1 MFKIDPHSNRINP
14 LDVKRFSDLGFIERK
29 HLQEWLENYPQALT
43 QGEGDELLIIQKEF
57 DGFDDTRE
65 RLDLLAIDKEGN
77 LVIIENKLDDSGRDV
92 VWQALKY
99 ASYCANLKKQQVVEI
114 FQRYLNQK
122 AQNEGT
128 APANAERVLLE
139 FLQADDLQS
148 VQLNTLKSQ
157 RLILV
162 AAHYRKEVT
171 NTVLWLSQFGVNCQ
185 CFKVTPYQAGT
196 ELFLN
201 VEQIIPTP
209 EASDFMI
216 GMMAKED
223 EEKSASNEQRRSHG
237 LRLAF
242 WEQALEAFSQ
252 SSCRLFDNISPGRD
266 HWLSAGSGLSG
277 MSFNL
282 IFGKSEIRVEF
293 YMSRPQAETN
303 QLVFDQL
310 FAQKEQIEA
319 AFGAELEWQPLPNRK
334 ACRIQYSRAVDGYN
348 KDNWADMIKWLVEHM
363 TRLEKALSEPLDKVR
378 QELKTTSFSKVSG
391 TELDA

>member
-1 MFKIDPHSNRINP
+1 MFKINPTANRISP
-14 LDVKRFSDLGFIERK
+14 LEVKRFSELGFTERK

-43 QGEGDELLIIQKEF
+43 QGDGDELLIIQKEF

-122 AQNEGT
+122 AQSAGAE
-128 APANAERVLLE
+128 PANAERVLLE

-216 GMMAKED
+216 GMIAKED

-391 TELDA
+391 TERDA

>member
-1 MFKIDPHSNRINP
+1 MFKIDPASNRINP
-14 LDVKRFSDLGFIERK
+14 LEVKRFSDLGFTERK

-43 QGEGDELLIIQKEF
+43 QGDGDELLIIQKEF

-65 RLDLLAIDKEGN
+65 RLDLLAIDKDGN

-122 AQNEGT
+122 AQSTGSE
-128 APANAERVLLE
+128 PDNAERVLLE

-162 AAHYRKEVT
+162 AAYYRKEVT

-216 GMMAKED
+216 GMIAKED

-237 LRLAF
+237 LRMAF

-252 SSCRLFDNISPGRD
+252 SSCRLFDNISPSRD

-277 MSFNL
+277 MPYSL
-282 IFGKSEIRVEF
+282 IFGKSEVRVEF

-319 AFGAELEWQPLPNRK
+319 AFGAELEWQPLPDRK

-363 TRLEKALSEPLDKVR
+363 TRLEATLSAPLGVIR
-378 QELKTTSFSKVSG
+378 QNLKS
-391 TELDA
+391 L

>member
-1 MFKIDPHSNRINP
+1 MFKINPTANRISP
-14 LDVKRFSDLGFIERK
+14 LEVKRFSDLGFTERK

-43 QGEGDELLIIQKEF
+43 QADGDELLIIQKEF

-128 APANAERVLLE
+128 PPADAERVLLE

-223 EEKSASNEQRRSHG
+223 EEKSASNEQRRSRG

-363 TRLEKALSEPLDKVR
+363 TRLEAALSAPLGVIR
-378 QELKTTSFSKVSG
+378 QNLKNQ
-391 TELDA
+391 

>member
-1 MFKIDPHSNRINP
+1 MFKINPTANRISP
-14 LDVKRFSDLGFIERK
+14 LEVKRFSDLGFTERK

-43 QGEGDELLIIQKEF
+43 QGDGDELLIIQKEF

-122 AQNEGT
+122 AQHTGSE
-128 APANAERVLLE
+128 PDNAERLLLE

-185 CFKVTPYQAGT
+185 CFKVTPYQAGA

-216 GMMAKED
+216 GMMAKEA
-223 EEKSASNEQRRSHG
+223 EEKSASNEQKHRHT

-242 WEQALEAFSQ
+242 WEQALEAFSR
-252 SSCRLFDNISPGRD
+252 SNCTLFNNISPTKD
-266 HWLSAGSGLSG
+266 HWLSAGSGISG
-277 MSFNL
+277 MPYQL
-282 IFGKSEIRVEF
+282 IFGKNEMRVGL
-293 YMSRPQAETN
+293 SLQNSQAEAN
-303 QLVFDQL
+303 RFVFDHLQ
-310 FAQKEQIEA
+310 AQQSAIES
-319 AFGAELEWQPLPNRK
+319 AFGNALVWLPLPEKK
-334 ACRIQYSRAVDGYN
+334 ACRIQLEQAVDGYN
-348 KDNWADMIKWLVEHM
+348 KANWPAMIEWLVVHM
-363 TRLEKALSEPLDKVR
+363 TQLEQALSGPLDKVR
-378 QELKTTSFSKVSG
+378 QALKTTSFSKEPG
-391 TELDA
+391 TERDV

>member
-1 MFKIDPHSNRINP
+1 MFKINPTANRISP
-14 LDVKRFSDLGFIERK
+14 LEVKRFSDLGFTERK

-43 QGEGDELLIIQKEF
+43 QADGDELLIIQKEF

-65 RLDLLAIDKEGN
+65 RLDLLAIDKDGN

-122 AQNEGT
+122 AQSEG
-128 APANAERVLLE
+128 AEPANAERVLLE

-348 KDNWADMIKWLVEHM
+348 KDNWADMINWLVEHM
-363 TRLEKALSEPLDKVR
+363 TRLEAALSAPLGVIR
-378 QELKTTSFSKVSG
+378 QNLKS
-391 TELDA
+391 LQ